1 MGVIQGRW
9 LAAMEYT
16 QLVGGGGLLQ
26 LDRLAI
32 EHIGL
37 LATDQQLIERC
48 ALSQQLVTDR

>member
-1 MGVIQGRW
+1 MQD
-9 LAAMEYT
+9 A
-16 QLVGGGGLLQ
+16 QLVGGGSLLQ

-48 ALSQQLVTDR
+48 ALGQQLVADR